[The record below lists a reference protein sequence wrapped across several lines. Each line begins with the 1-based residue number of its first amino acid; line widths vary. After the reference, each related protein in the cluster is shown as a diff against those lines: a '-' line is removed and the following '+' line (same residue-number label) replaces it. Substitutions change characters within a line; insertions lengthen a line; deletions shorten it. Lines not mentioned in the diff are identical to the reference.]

1 MTSPSSFVPSKEN
14 PPPKPS
20 NGEILPGLACAV
32 LWTLSASVLFG
43 WWLNIDRLQRVL
55 PASVAMNPMTAV
67 AFILLGIALWLSLPD
82 KPPKLPRETKLL
94 TVRVCV
100 AMVLLVAVE
109 RLTGYL
115 FGFETHLDRLL
126 FTDRLDLV
134 DGEIPNRMAPHTA
147 FSFLLAG
154 SALLFLD
161 APART
166 WRVCSQA
173 PALLLV
179 LAAFVGFV
187 GYTVGAPGLYKPL
200 PFIGMAVHTSFGFV
214 VLGIG
219 ILAAR
224 PDRGLAGIVSSPR
237 LGGAMARVMLP
248 VAVLAPLL
256 IGWTRLL
263 GERQGLYGTEF
274 GLGILITV
282 WAVFLSA
289 LTLKTA
295 ASLNR
300 LDAVQI
306 KAREAAE
313 LSAQRLEHA
322 LDLAESA
329 ILTIDSAQ
337 RITSFD
343 ERAAR
348 LFGYAPE
355 EVLGKPIDILLPER
369 FVEIH
374 RKHVAEFIRS
384 GEGARRMGVRREVF
398 GRRKDGSE
406 FPAEAAISKSIAE
419 DRLLLTVVIR
429 DVTDR
434 KRVELE
440 TLRAERLAAA
450 NQELEA
456 FSYSVSHD
464 LRAPLRHVDGFV
476 ELLQKRI
483 ADTLD
488 PQSRRYLDTIA
499 DSAKQMANLIDALL
513 SFSRMARAEINT
525 SEVKLGILLEEVLK
539 ELSPEISARNIT
551 WRIDPLP
558 TVECDPALMKLVFQ
572 NLVGNALKFT
582 RTREQ
587 ARIEIGTEPGRY
599 GEIVVHVRDNG
610 VGFDK
615 QYQAKLFGVFQRLH
629 RKEDFEGTGIGLAN
643 VRRIILRHGGEVW
656 AESEVGAGATFFF
669 SIPMREEATT

>member
-1 MTSPSSFVPSKEN
+1 M
-14 PPPKPS
+14 
-20 NGEILPGLACAV
+20 